1 MWYTVCKKL
10 SEGEDFMD
18 NEAAEERS
26 ASQDPVIGEEETVT
40 ETESVSAKH
49 ESFKAQGL

>member
-1 MWYTVCKKL
+1 
-10 SEGEDFMD
+10 MD